1 MSGDVIYTEEFW
13 ETNRFGGWKSRD
25 LVKFETHKERHHDT
39 FDHRICKF
47 RDIWVGNTPMGVI
60 GRYMAMRWEKI
71 RRKGIMEFKT
81 WLDTKEERF
90 KLRIVQTVRLGKHD
104 SRESRS

>member
-60 GRYMAMRWEKI
+60 GRYMAMRWEMI
-71 RRKGIMEFKT
+71 RRKGIMEFG
-81 WLDTKEERF
+81 RA
-90 KLRIVQTVRLGKHD
+90 G
-104 SRESRS
+104 SREYGKSSSDSHFFSEIKRKIIC